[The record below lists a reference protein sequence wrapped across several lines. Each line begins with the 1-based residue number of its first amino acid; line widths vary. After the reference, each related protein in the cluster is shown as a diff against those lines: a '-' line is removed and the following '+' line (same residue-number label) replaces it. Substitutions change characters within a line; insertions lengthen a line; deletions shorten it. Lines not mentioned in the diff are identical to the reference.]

1 MNDKTHTLNELI
13 EITRDGERFYCRA
26 LSEVKSPELRQVF
39 EEMAQVKNAV
49 IQALAVKVSAN
60 EEHPAQGGTL
70 FGRFREAYA
79 DARAGMAS
87 DKDATYVGQLEA
99 TEDRILAAY
108 EDALKDA
115 DVDVQALLGLELPK
129 IRACHARMSALKK
142 SLA

>member
-13 EITRDGERFYCRA
+13 EITRDGERFYRHA
-26 LSEVKSPELRQVF
+26 LSEVKSPELLQVF
-39 EEMAQVKNAV
+39 EEMAQVKSAV

-79 DARAGMAS
+79 NARAGMAS
-87 DKDATYVGQLEA
+87 DKDATYVAQLEA

-129 IRACHARMSALKK
+129 LRACQARMSALKK